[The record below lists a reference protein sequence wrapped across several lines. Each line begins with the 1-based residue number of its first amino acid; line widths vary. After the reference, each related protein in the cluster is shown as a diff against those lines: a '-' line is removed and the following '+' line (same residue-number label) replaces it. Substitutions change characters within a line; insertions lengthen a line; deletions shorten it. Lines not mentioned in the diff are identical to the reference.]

1 MKREKVGRE
10 KEELGRR
17 GRERRM
23 GRREGGVLGMTGS
36 NL

>member
-17 GRERRM
+17 EVGRGGWEGER
-23 GRREGGVLGMTGS
+23 EVY
-36 NL
+36 